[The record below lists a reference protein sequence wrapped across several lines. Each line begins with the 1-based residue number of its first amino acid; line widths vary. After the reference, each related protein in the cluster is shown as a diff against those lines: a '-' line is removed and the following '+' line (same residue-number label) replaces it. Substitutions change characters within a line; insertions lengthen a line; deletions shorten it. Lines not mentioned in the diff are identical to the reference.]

1 MSKLP
6 EGVEL
11 FDKYGKLAPLSASVV
26 DSLDDETKAGW
37 QTVRD
42 AYDANAQADAD
53 LKAAQDQVVTLAAE
67 LRDAEEYV
75 KAHFPAMTHAALVK
89 DWIKSERAAKYL

>member
-11 FDKYGKLAPLSASVV
+11 FDKFGKLQPLPDSVV
-26 DSLDDETKAGW
+26 DLLDDETKAGW

-53 LKAAQDQVVTLAAE
+53 LKAAQDQVVALAGE
-67 LRDAEEYV
+67 LREAEAYV
-75 KAHFPAMTHAALVK
+75 KEHFPPMTHAALVK
-89 DWIKSERAAKYL
+89 QHIASERMKYL